1 MIISLTSQPGYT
13 KEDKTG
19 VQSSSQKVEDFHFP
33 RGEVACV
40 GKLNIIFTLKTNLE
54 GIPQQD
60 VILKSSRV
68 PQHKSKYKEY
78 FSLFKK
84 IHFRSSFK
92 TTLTNI
98 RKQHILIE
106 DVRLAF

>member
-13 KEDKTG
+13 KEEKTG

-40 GKLNIIFTLKTNLE
+40 GKLNIIFTLE

-78 FSLFKK
+78 FSLFK
-84 IHFRSSFK
+84 
-92 TTLTNI
+92 NY
-98 RKQHILIE
+98 ILG
-106 DVRLAF
+106 LP